1 MSARAF
7 QAVWKLSPAVR
18 SSSRIPIYLVS
29 SHLNT
34 STVTA
39 NIFEPLPRK
48 DLVTRF
54 KSKLRDRQFLPGSTG
69 GGFPEFL
76 AEPRDLFPL
85 AVRVNDSTKSPL
97 AELTAKC
104 MEYVEENFSQSPA
117 ILFRGLPAKSAE
129 DFSTIAQAIQGQTMT
144 YEGGTGVRNRMDK
157 DVGTYIASTEPPN
170 YTIEPHNEMAYNE
183 LFPHKVMMMKRP
195 VAWTVHQT
203 NVHFTSDKRSK
214 CTPYYNCIQ
223 KRPSKWPS
231 LTPSKYSITPRLSRN
246 LQFPKLA

>member
-1 MSARAF
+1 MADRAF
-7 QAVWKLSPAVR
+7 QVVWKLSPALR

-85 AVRVNDSTKSPL
+85 AVRVNDPTKSSL
-97 AELTAKC
+97 AEVTAKC
-104 MEYVEENFSQSPA
+104 MEYVEENFSRSPA

-129 DFSTIAQAIQGQTMT
+129 DFSTIAQAIQGKTMT
-144 YEGGTGVRNRMDK
+144 YEGGTAFRTQIDK
-157 DVGTYIASTEPPN
+157 DVGTYTASIDPPS
-170 YTIEPHNEMAYNE
+170 YTIEPHNEMAFNE
-183 LFPHKVMMMKRP
+183 LFPHKVMMMK
-195 VAWTVHQT
+195 T
-203 NVHFTSDKRSK
+203 RSM
-214 CTPYYNCIQ
+214 NCPADE
-223 KRPSKWPS
+223 RSFY
-231 LTPSKYSITPRLSRN
+231 L
-246 LQFPKLA
+246 

>member
-7 QAVWKLSPAVR
+7 QLVWKLSPALR

-85 AVRVNDSTKSPL
+85 AVRVNDSTKSSL
-97 AELTAKC
+97 AELTTKC
-104 MEYVEENFSQSPA
+104 MEYVEENFSRSPA

-129 DFSTIAQAIQGQTMT
+129 DFSIIAQAIQGQTMT
-144 YEGGTGVRNRMDK
+144 YEGGTGVRPQMDK
-157 DVGTYIASTEPPN
+157 DIGTYIASTEPPS

-195 VAWTVHQT
+195 VA
-203 NVHFTSDKRSK
+203 
-214 CTPYYNCIQ
+214 
-223 KRPSKWPS
+223 
-231 LTPSKYSITPRLSRN
+231 
-246 LQFPKLA
+246 

>member
-1 MSARAF
+1 MADRAF
-7 QAVWKLSPAVR
+7 QVVWKLSPALR

-85 AVRVNDSTKSPL
+85 AVRVNINDSTKSSL

-104 MEYVEENFSQSPA
+104 MEYVEENFSRSPA

-144 YEGGTGVRNRMDK
+144 YEGGTAFRTQIDK
-157 DVGTYIASTEPPN
+157 DVGTYTASIDPPS
-170 YTIEPHNEMAYNE
+170 YTIEPHNEMAFNE
-183 LFPHKVMMMKRP
+183 LFPHKVMMMK
-195 VAWTVHQT
+195 T
-203 NVHFTSDKRSK
+203 RSM
-214 CTPYYNCIQ
+214 NCPADE
-223 KRPSKWPS
+223 RSFY
-231 LTPSKYSITPRLSRN
+231 L
-246 LQFPKLA
+246 